1 MEHSHR
7 PPAAARWKPPALPWR
22 PRWVTHLLAPTSPA
36 VQSLSRLLSCTSDP
50 PTACR
55 REHNCSNPPA
65 GTASTSSPHGTTHP
79 SPLAALRLQT
89 LMLPVKGPPIK
100 EGNLPWLWKQLQ
112 NVKINES
119 SKSFPWPRGVNLTHL
134 PCRALGQA
142 AGTTGGAR
150 ESSQIPE
157 GHTEHAASSHS

>member
-1 MEHSHR
+1 
-7 PPAAARWKPPALPWR
+7 
-22 PRWVTHLLAPTSPA
+22 
-36 VQSLSRLLSCTSDP
+36 
-50 PTACR
+50 
-55 REHNCSNPPA
+55 
-65 GTASTSSPHGTTHP
+65 
-79 SPLAALRLQT
+79 
-89 LMLPVKGPPIK
+89 MLPAKGPPIE